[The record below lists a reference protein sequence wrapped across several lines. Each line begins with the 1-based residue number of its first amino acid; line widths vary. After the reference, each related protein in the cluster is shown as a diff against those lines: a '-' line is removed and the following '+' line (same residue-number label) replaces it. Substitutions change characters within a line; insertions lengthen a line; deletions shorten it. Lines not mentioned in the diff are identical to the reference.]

1 MKIGVIGVGMVG
13 NAVLQYFHG
22 RELVIGYDIHKP
34 EYSGNRSELKDCEI
48 IFVCVPTPT
57 DHDTQDLSAVRQTL
71 AMLRSIDC
79 KAEIVLKSTVL
90 PGTCRTLWSEFG
102 MDVIH
107 NPEFLTE
114 RNAVEDF
121 AEQEQIIIGADH
133 IDEHKVIAL
142 YKKHFPD
149 SYIEEVSTATAEL
162 YKYAHN
168 CFLATKVTFWNE
180 MYLAAQKSKASFEAV
195 RDCLVHSGKA
205 GDTHNSVPGHD
216 GKFGFGAACFP
227 KDTQAFAQWY
237 GNGLISS
244 VVDTNKKHRG

>member
-13 NAVLQYFHG
+13 NAVLQFFHG
-22 RELVIGYDIHKP
+22 REDVFGYDIHKP
-34 EYSGNRSELKDCEI
+34 DYSSNREKLKECDL

-57 DHDTQDLSAVRQTL
+57 DDDGQDLSAVRQTL
-71 AMLRSIDC
+71 ALLKTLDVG
-79 KAEIVLKSTVL
+79 AEVVLKSTVL
-90 PGTCRTLWSEFG
+90 PGTCRSLWAEFG
-102 MDVIH
+102 IDVIH

-121 AEQEQIIIGADH
+121 AAQEQIIIGVDVVH
-133 IDEHKVIAL
+133 DHKVIKL
-142 YKKHFPD
+142 YSKHFPD
-149 SYIEEVSTATAEL
+149 AYIEEMTTVTAEM

-180 MYLAAQKSKASFEAV
+180 MFFAASRAKANFETI

-205 GDTHNSVPGHD
+205 GDTHNSVPGPD
-216 GKFGFGAACFP
+216 GKYGFGGACFP
-227 KDTQAFAQWY
+227 KDTQAFAKWF

-244 VVDTNKKHRG
+244 VVQTNKKHRG